1 MKKLGWSLLAVLVA
15 VVLVF
20 GVPLYQ
26 ELEKVRSDAPTAW
39 EKDIAAL
46 EQQTLAAAPPGDAVL
61 FVGSSSIRLW
71 KTLAEDMAPIPVIQH
86 GFGGAKIND
95 VVHYVDRLVNRWNP
109 QRVVIFVGTND
120 INGNAEHHLA
130 PGYIGERLTALLD
143 AIFAAN
149 PASEVFYIAITPTL
163 LSWDKFDS
171 VQRANTIAAAVCETY
186 DNATFIATEDLFL
199 NAAGEPDEALFV
211 FDGLH
216 LNAQGYARWTSR
228 IKPYLQN

>member
-1 MKKLGWSLLAVLVA
+1 MNKLGWSIAAVLVVLA
-15 VVLVF
+15 LVF
-20 GVPLYQ
+20 GAPLYQ
-26 ELEKVRSDAPTAW
+26 ELQKVRSDDPTAW
-39 EKDIAAL
+39 EQDIAAL
-46 EQQTLAAAPPGDAVL
+46 EQKTLAAAPPADAVL

-95 VVHYVDRLVNRWNP
+95 VVHYVDRLVNRWSP

-120 INGNAEHHLA
+120 INGNDEHHLA
-130 PGYIGERLTALLD
+130 PDYIGKKLRVLLD
-143 AIFAAN
+143 AILAAN
-149 PASEVFYIAITPTL
+149 PVTEVFYIAITPTI
-163 LSWDKFDS
+163 LSWDKYDS
-171 VQRANTIAAAVCETY
+171 VQRANAIAAAVCEAY
-186 DNATFIATEDLFL
+186 ENVTFIATDDLFL
-199 NAAGEPDEALFV
+199 GANGEPGAELFI